1 MMEGDEYVIPIA
13 ELFYDDAGPHVLARA
28 TPVGGPPRHTPAAEI
43 LSYTPAGETPRYTPS
58 GGPPRRTPAGETP
71 RHTPARGR
79 ELQDL
84 LGTSILQLGGVA
96 GGTRRTPTPPRPL
109 VAIESLLYRGRAALE
124 RALEIR
130 SATLGGEALSEEAIE
145 ELLDLIALAAEE

>member
-1 MMEGDEYVIPIA
+1 MMPGDEDLIPIAELAFANDTHVIPIE
-13 ELFYDDAGPHVLARA
+13 ELFYDDAGPHILPRA
-28 TPVGGPPRHTPAAEI
+28 TPSGGIARHTPA
-43 LSYTPAGETPRYTPS
+43 
-58 GGPPRRTPAGETP
+58 

-84 LGTSILQLGGVA
+84 LGTSIVQLGGVS
-96 GGTRRTPTPPRPL
+96 GGTRRTPVPPQPT
-109 VAIESLLYRGRAALE
+109 VAIESLLYRGRSALE

-130 SATLGGEALSEEAIE
+130 LEALSSGSLSQEKTE

>member
-1 MMEGDEYVIPIA
+1 MMEGDEDLIPIADLSYAGDVDVIPIA
-13 ELFYDDAGPHVLARA
+13 DLFYDDAGPHIEER
-28 TPVGGPPRHTPAAEI
+28 P
-43 LSYTPAGETPRYTPS
+43 TPAGGT
-58 GGPPRRTPAGETP
+58 A

-84 LGTSILQLGGVA
+84 LGTSIIQLGGVA
-96 GGTRRTPTPPRPL
+96 GGTRRTPTPVPPP

-130 SATLGGEALSEEAIE
+130 AARAVGDALSEEIIE

>member
-1 MMEGDEYVIPIA
+1 MMAGSESVIPI
-13 ELFYDDAGPHVLARA
+13 EQLFYDDAGPHIISR
-28 TPVGGPPRHTPAAEI
+28 P
-43 LSYTPAGETPRYTPS
+43 TPAGGT
-58 GGPPRRTPAGETP
+58 A

-84 LGTSILQLGGVA
+84 LGTSIVQLGGVA
-96 GGTRRTPTPPRPL
+96 GGTRRTPVPAPPL

-130 SATLGGEALSEEAIE
+130 LESRSGGTLSAETIE

>member
-1 MMEGDEYVIPIA
+1 MMESEADVIPISA
-13 ELFYDDAGPHVLARA
+13 LFYDDAGPHVLARA
-28 TPVGGPPRHTPAAEI
+28 TPA
-43 LSYTPAGETPRYTPS
+43 S
-58 GGPPRRTPAGETP
+58 GTP

-96 GGTRRTPTPPRPL
+96 GGTRRTPTPLPAP

-124 RALEIR
+124 RALEIHAAR
-130 SATLGGEALSEEAIE
+130 AAGHAIGDELIE
-145 ELLDLIALAAEE
+145 ELFDLIALAAEE

>member
-1 MMEGDEYVIPIA
+1 MPGDEDLIPIAELGYTTDADVIPIE
-13 ELFYDDAGPHVLARA
+13 ELFYDDASPHIVSR
-28 TPVGGPPRHTPAAEI
+28 P
-43 LSYTPAGETPRYTPS
+43 TPAG
-58 GGPPRRTPAGETP
+58 GMA

-84 LGTSILQLGGVA
+84 LGTSIVQLGGVA
-96 GGTRRTPTPPRPL
+96 GGTRRTPVPAQPTVP
-109 VAIESLLYRGRAALE
+109 IESLLYRGRSALE

-130 SATLGGEALSEEAIE
+130 LESRSGGTLSAEIIE

>member
-1 MMEGDEYVIPIA
+1 MMESEADVIPIA
-13 ELFYDDAGPHVLARA
+13 ELFYDDAGPHIISRA
-28 TPVGGPPRHTPAAEI
+28 TPV
-43 LSYTPAGETPRYTPS
+43 AG
-58 GGPPRRTPAGETP
+58 TP

-84 LGTSILQLGGVA
+84 LGTSIVQLGGVA
-96 GGTRRTPTPPRPL
+96 GGTRRTPTPVPAPI
-109 VAIESLLYRGRAALE
+109 AIESLLYRGRAALD

-130 SATLGGEALSEEAIE
+130 AARREGAPLSREIVE

>member
-1 MMEGDEYVIPIA
+1 MIAGDDDVIPIA
-13 ELFYDDAGPHVLARA
+13 QLFYDDVGPHIVARA
-28 TPVGGPPRHTPAAEI
+28 Q
-43 LSYTPAGETPRYTPS
+43 S
-58 GGPPRRTPAGETP
+58 GGAA

-84 LGTSILQLGGVA
+84 LGSSIVQLGGVA
-96 GGTRRTPTPPRPL
+96 GGTRKTPVPIPPP

-130 SATLGGEALSEEAIE
+130 SARREGQVLTEETIE